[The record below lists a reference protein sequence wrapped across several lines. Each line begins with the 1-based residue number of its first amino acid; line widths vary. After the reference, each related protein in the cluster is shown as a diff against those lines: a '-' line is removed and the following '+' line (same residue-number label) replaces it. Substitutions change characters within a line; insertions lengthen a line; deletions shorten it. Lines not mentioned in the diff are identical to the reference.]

1 VYDSTGV
8 YTDNYTAFNGC
19 DSIVETQLTV
29 DTAVTAQI
37 TQNGVNIEANV
48 SGGTNPYSYIWS
60 SGQTSQSIMP
70 LVNGSYWVIAT
81 DTNGCI
87 SDTAFYMVTFIP
99 SGVDDILNSDIN
111 IYPNP
116 TDGLINIMTDLK
128 IEKIELFSVEGKL
141 LKTTMESSM
150 LLNTK
155 GIYFIKVIS
164 EKGNIIKR
172 VVVN

>member
-1 VYDSTGV
+1 
-8 YTDNYTAFNGC
+8 
-19 DSIVETQLTV
+19 
-29 DTAVTAQI
+29 
-37 TQNGVNIEANV
+37 
-48 SGGTNPYSYIWS
+48 
-60 SGQTSQSIMP
+60 MP